1 MKLTRETLTRLILE
15 AMEDNDQDDPNDD
28 VNMVKKIATAMGD
41 GGEENIE
48 NALFLAELVD
58 VDMTELGRYLSK
70 KAASYLYNHA
80 SYRATHPEWLPWLI
94 TSQDTKMLRFVLQ
107 TWYKHK
113 DRLTDE
119 HLIKMYNSA
128 PRAHKEFMS
137 KYTSLPPAVKKVI
150 EADKGMQRRGQSR
163 LRRLRR
169 KK

>member
-1 MKLTRETLTRLILE
+1 MKLTEAKLKELIIEVLE
-15 AMEDNDQDDPNDD
+15 GNGDDE
-28 VNMVKKIATAMGD
+28 NMAKKIATAMAD
-41 GGEENIE
+41 GGEENME

-58 VDMTELGRYLSK
+58 TDMTELGRYLSK
-70 KAASYLYNHA
+70 KAAFYLYNRA
-80 SYRATHPEWLPWLI
+80 SSYRASNPEWLPWLI
-94 TSQDTKMLRFVLQ
+94 TSQDTKMLRWVLQ
-107 TWYKHK
+107 DWYKHK